1 MEIVQVRKVDFVG
14 IVKRGGC
21 NTPPLNTKAM
31 KRTIG
36 TLTLISYT
44 QGFDWEVYDEDGEYQ
59 GIFCGDINNTSE
71 EEIWDGL

>member
-1 MEIVQVRKVDFVG
+1 
-14 IVKRGGC
+14 
-21 NTPPLNTKAM
+21 M

-59 GIFCGDINNTSE
+59 GTFCGDINNTSE
-71 EEIWDGL
+71 EDIWMGL